1 MKEADLCPVC
11 KCPRSKAGSG
21 SLTQW
26 IVVCNCDAL
35 SSASQ
40 VADETEAL
48 LVDLCRK
55 CGKRIS
61 QGRAGSFTQYIFRSD
76 LCACEVPEAYRASL
90 PVDSSGEAQALSS
103 STVIEEE
110 QIKPDQNLLLEL
122 DNSSFPLERYEA
134 LRHLGRGGGGRVY
147 LARDLLLNKL
157 VAVKLLNSF
166 DEKQIIAFQT
176 EARATSKLN
185 HQGIVRL
192 LDFGVVGDS
201 LPYMVLDYVPGSSL
215 EEVLARRGRL
225 DWSDAREI
233 FFRICDA
240 LAYAHDQ
247 GIYHRDLKPG
257 NILLIEDEHGT
268 NQVKL
273 IDFGLARIAEDFEK
287 GEDSGGKTIVGA
299 PLYMS
304 PDQARGYEYDARSE
318 IYSLGCVLFETLV
331 GSPPFLGDSA
341 LVTLSLHSEAPIPRP
356 CRLVPSL
363 PAVLDE
369 IIIRALA
376 KNPEGRYGSVAEF
389 REALGQIDR
398 KVEEKDDSVLEST
411 PGKSLLLPV
420 SLALAVIFSLSLIG
434 FIFYRPPDKPKQVE
448 EIPQKEA
455 KTLADL
461 KYEKN
466 ESFAA
471 NIPDAMVD
479 KELNWTGGKWK
490 LQEISKFNLLEAE
503 GHEVGDADF
512 KEIAANKKVTGV
524 KLTMEST
531 ATGTGFK
538 YLKELDLR
546 SVWIMSNYFNDEGAA
561 CLSAFPDITVFKI
574 TASNNMTAAGF
585 EPIVSLPRLRTLKLR
600 KTFNLPRGAAA
611 VIGKSMTL
619 KNLSLCYMSEFS
631 LEDMEA
637 IARIPTL
644 QSLDLNGTTDV
655 DDRYVPALIKLP
667 LRNLCIG
674 LTGVSD
680 QGLMELAKMKELK
693 SISVTVRYPAE
704 VEELKAAMGKERVG
718 IITEAGLDRFRTSR
732 PDCQIL
738 LYKQIS
744 PLGIY

>member
-11 KCPRSKAGSG
+11 KCPRKEAGSG

-26 IVVCNCDAL
+26 IVVCNCDSLGAV
-35 SSASQ
+35 SE
-40 VADETEAL
+40 VAEESESL
-48 LVDLCRK
+48 LIDLCRK

-76 LCACEVPEAYRASL
+76 LCACEVPEAYRAAL
-90 PVDSSGEAQALSS
+90 PVDTAADATALSADN
-103 STVIEEE
+103 VLEEALF
-110 QIKPDQNLLLEL
+110 KPDQNLQL
-122 DNSSFPLERYEA
+122 DTGSFPSERYEA
-134 LRHLGRGGGGRVY
+134 LRQLGRGGGGRVY

-201 LPYMVLDYVPGSSL
+201 LPYMVLDYVPGASL
-215 EEVLARRGRL
+215 EEVLAKRGRL
-225 DWSDAREI
+225 EWTYAREI
-233 FFRICDA
+233 FYRICDA

-257 NILLIEDEHGT
+257 NILLIEDQVGT
-268 NQVKL
+268 SQVKL
-273 IDFGLARIAEDFEK
+273 IDFGLARIAEEPGK
-287 GEDSGGKTIVGA
+287 VQDSGGKTMVGA

-331 GSPPFLGDSA
+331 GSPPFKGDSP
-341 LVTLSLHSEAPIPRP
+341 LVTLSLHSEAPVPQP
-356 CRLVPSL
+356 CRMVPSL

-369 IIIRALA
+369 IIARALA
-376 KNPEGRYGSVAEF
+376 KAPEDRYGSVAEF
-389 REALGQIDR
+389 KDVLAQIDR
-398 KVEEKDDSVLEST
+398 KPEEKDDSGLDAS
-411 PGKSLLLPV
+411 PGKSLLLPA
-420 SLALAVIFSLSLIG
+420 SLALAVLLSFALIG
-434 FIFYRPPDKPKQVE
+434 FIFFRPPDDRKPVE
-448 EIPQKEA
+448 ELPQIEA
-455 KTLADL
+455 KSLADL

-490 LQEISKFNLLEAE
+490 VQEISKFNLLEAE
-503 GHEVGDADF
+503 GHEVNDADF
-512 KEIAANKKVTGV
+512 KEIAPNKKLNAV

-531 ATGTGFK
+531 ATGTGFA
-538 YLKELDLR
+538 YLKGLDLH
-546 SVWIMSNYFNDEGAA
+546 SVWIMSNYFDDEGARS
-561 CLSAFPDITVFKI
+561 LSAFTDITTVKFH
-574 TASNNMTAAGF
+574 AANNMTAAGF
-585 EPIVSLPRLRTLKLR
+585 EPIIALPRLHTLKLR
-600 KTFNLPRGAAA
+600 KTFNLPRGASA
-611 VIGKSMTL
+611 VIGKSKTL
-619 KNLSLCYMSEFS
+619 KSLALCYMSDFTP
-631 LEDMEA
+631 EDMEC
-637 IARIPTL
+637 IARIATL
-644 QSLDLNGTTDV
+644 KSLDLNGTTSV
-655 DDRYVPALIKLP
+655 DDSYVPSLMKLP
-667 LRNLCIG
+667 LRSLYIG

-680 QGLMELAKMKELK
+680 SGLMELAKIKELK
-693 SISVTVRYPAE
+693 VISLTVRYPAE
-704 VEELKAAMGKERVG
+704 VEELKAAMGRQNLG
-718 IITEAGLDRFRTSR
+718 IITEAGLAQFRTRR
-732 PDCQIL
+732 PDCQIS